1 MRILLTN
8 DDGIRAPGIRAL
20 YHALGGLGEVH
31 VFAPLTV
38 QSATSHGVTFHKPL
52 MVREVKVD
60 DDGDGSYGGIAVDG
74 RPADCVKLAITCL
87 WEQRFGGRPDLVVS
101 GMNAGMNAGIH
112 ILYSGTVGAAIE
124 GAFLGV
130 PAIAVSLHF
139 EEYES
144 ILWEAAARKA
154 RYAIDRILSF
164 GTPPPHSMFNVNI
177 PVTEDGSD
185 GDSGE
190 DAMPPIKV
198 VPMNLAGI
206 RDEYDRRTNPS
217 GQDYFWIRGDG
228 LDFDHTTAGS
238 DVEAIFA
245 RAITVTPL
253 HYDLT
258 NREEMAVWRERLVE
272 WGGSA
277 GAE

>member
-1 MRILLTN
+1 MSAMRILLTN

-20 YHALGGLGEVH
+20 YHALAGLGDVR

-52 MVREVKVD
+52 MVRDVSVND
-60 DDGDGSYGGIAVDG
+60 DYGGIAIDG

-87 WEQRFGGRPDLVVS
+87 WEQRLGGRPDRVIS

-139 EEYES
+139 GAYES
-144 ILWEAAARKA
+144 VRWEEASKRA

-164 GTPPPHSMFNVNI
+164 GALPPHSMFNVNI
-177 PVTEDGSD
+177 PLTEEEAR
-185 GDSGE
+185 GDSTGSG
-190 DAMPPIKV
+190 AMPPIKV
-198 VPMNLAGI
+198 VPMNLAAV
-206 RDEYDRRTNPS
+206 RDEYDRRQNPS

-238 DVEAIFA
+238 DVEAIFD
-245 RAITVTPL
+245 RSITITPL
-253 HYDLT
+253 QYDLT
-258 NREEMAVWRERLVE
+258 DREQLSVWRGRLE
-272 WGGSA
+272 
-277 GAE
+277 GA